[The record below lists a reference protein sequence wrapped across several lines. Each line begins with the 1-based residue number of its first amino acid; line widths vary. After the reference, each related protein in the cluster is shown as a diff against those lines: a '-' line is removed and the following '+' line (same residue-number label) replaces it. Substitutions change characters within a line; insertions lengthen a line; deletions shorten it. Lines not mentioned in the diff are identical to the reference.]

1 MSRFVQITDFE
12 AGKLQISATCY
23 NDETLQLCI
32 DQTEEKTLQELL
44 GCELY
49 ALFIADWDAPI
60 PGEFSELRFTKIYE
74 PFCIDETICGIIRSE
89 GVKNMLMNYIFFE
102 YMRVQAFN
110 NRTTGMNKTKSENS
124 ERADFNEY
132 GLDAIYNTGVL
143 TFEAIRWYICEN
155 SSTYP
160 EYEGIR
166 NELTSWL

>member
-1 MSRFVQITDFE
+1 
-12 AGKLQISATCY
+12 
-23 NDETLQLCI
+23 
-32 DQTEEKTLQELL
+32 
-44 GCELY
+44 
-49 ALFIADWDAPI
+49 
-60 PGEFSELRFTKIYE
+60 
-74 PFCIDETICGIIRSE
+74 
-89 GVKNMLMNYIFFE
+89 MNYIFFE

-160 EYEGIR
+160 V
-166 NELTSWL
+166 

>member
-12 AGKLQISATCY
+12 AGKLQISSTCY
-23 NDETLQLCI
+23 TEDTLQLCI

-49 ALFIADWDAPI
+49 KLFIADWDAPTAGQFI
-60 PGEFSELRFTKIYE
+60 EQRFKDLYN
-74 PFCIDETICGIIRSE
+74 PFCKDETLCGIIRSE
-89 GVKNMLMNYIFFE
+89 GVKVMLMHYIYFE

-124 ERADFNEY
+124 ERAEFNEY

-143 TFEAIRWYICEN
+143 SFEAIRWLICDN

-160 EYEGIR
+160 EYEGIK
-166 NELTSWL
+166 NDLTSWL

>member
-1 MSRFVQITDFE
+1 LSRFVQITDFE
-12 AGKLQISATCY
+12 AGKLQISTTCY
-23 NDETLQLCI
+23 TDGTLQLCI
-32 DQTEEKTLQELL
+32 DQTEEKTLQDLL

-60 PGEFSELRFTKIYE
+60 AGEFSEQRFIDIYN
-74 PFCIDETICGIIRSE
+74 PFCEDGNICNIKRSE
-89 GVKNMLMNYIFFE
+89 GVKSMLMNYIFFE

-132 GLDAIYNTGVL
+132 GLDAMYNTGVL

-160 EYEGIR
+160 EYEGIK
-166 NELTSWL
+166 NNLTSWL